1 MNGLTDLQELLASTD
16 PVLDPKEYVFAT
28 FPGAHYADLASLS
41 PLASFQ
47 EQEGLSLVIER
58 YIAEAAGVS
67 SQGIFRKISLSVH
80 SSLEAVGLTAAISR
94 QLAERGISANIIA
107 ARYHDHIFVPIER
120 AEEALQALQD
130 LR

>member
-1 MNGLTDLQELLASTD
+1 MNGLTDLQELLANAD

-58 YIAEAAGVS
+58 SIAEAAGVS

>member
-1 MNGLTDLQELLASTD
+1 MNGLTDLQELLASAD

-28 FPGAHYADLASLS
+28 FSGAHYADLASLS

-58 YIAEAAGVS
+58 SVAEAAGVS
-67 SQGIFRKISLSVH
+67 SHGIFRKISLSVH

-120 AEEALQALQD
+120 AEEALQVLQD